1 MRFTSCAADCR
12 RTMDRIDYNEWKRQR
27 PRFRR
32 ILLDLENT
40 FQGRAPG
47 NRPRDPEKEKLLAR
61 LDRAR
66 FQRYLKSGKIEILGP
81 RRWKWRIDF
90 RTP

>member
-1 MRFTSCAADCR
+1 MKTV
-12 RTMDRIDYNEWKRQR
+12 DYQDWKREIARRQ
-27 PRFRR
+27 RR
-32 ILLDLENT
+32 ILAVESK

-47 NRPRDPEKEKLLAR
+47 RRPRDPEKEKLLAR